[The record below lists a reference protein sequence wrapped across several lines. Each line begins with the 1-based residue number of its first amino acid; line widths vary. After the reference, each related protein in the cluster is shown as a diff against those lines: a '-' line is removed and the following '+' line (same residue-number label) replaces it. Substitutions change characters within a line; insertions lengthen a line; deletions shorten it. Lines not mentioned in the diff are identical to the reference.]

1 MSPKVLNTIN
11 LIGILLAF
19 FIAEGPHLLRI
30 LAPYPHACVIVGVAM
45 GVLSSF
51 ARLLD
56 VLKSFSSVASMKKID
71 KSKDDDVPPAPPAPL
86 APAAIFVLFTS
97 AFLLTAPDRALA
109 QNDQLPV
116 SSPQIGFTIGE
127 TGTCQLAAAV
137 SAMQVNLK
145 TGDAKRVAF
154 LGGFG
159 CTFHNWVVP
168 YGATVY
174 VGEGVSSEQG
184 SAPQANLLF
193 QFSNWIAFGPGV
205 QLVKTP
211 SGERVL
217 QGLMSIVG
225 TLNFGG
231 TPAYM
236 KVHTEEVLR
245 MSRTP
250 HAP

>member
-1 MSPKVLNTIN
+1 MSPKALRIVN
-11 LIGILLAF
+11 LLGIILGFL
-19 FIAEGPHLLRI
+19 IAEGPHLLNV
-30 LAPYPHACVIVGVAM
+30 LAPYPRACAAIGVAI

-51 ARLLD
+51 SRLCDL
-56 VLKSFSSVASMKKID
+56 LKSLSSVLSITRIA
-71 KSKDDDVPPAPPAPL
+71 KSKNDDDVPPPPSPL
-86 APAAIFVLFTS
+86 APAAVFVLFTS
-97 AFLLTAPDRALA
+97 VFLLAGSGRARGQTNQAPVL
-109 QNDQLPV
+109 N
-116 SSPQIGFTIGE
+116 PQIGFTIGE
-127 TGTCQLAAAV
+127 TGTCQMAAAI
-137 SAMQVNLK
+137 SALQVNLK

-205 QLVKTP
+205 QLVKGA
-211 SGERVL
+211 SGDRVF
-217 QGLMSIVG
+217 QGLMSVVG

-231 TPAYM
+231 TPVYM
-236 KVHTEEVLR
+236 KTRTEQALR
-245 MSRTP
+245 ANR
-250 HAP
+250 AP